1 MQAGNRPPPR
11 IRDSR
16 LPRGRTAIRRGPRS
30 PPRGDPSRRPY
41 HHARFRRM
49 TVDRFVEDR
58 RARWARLGALVQ
70 ASGGRV
76 ERLSAD
82 DVAELGRLYRATT
95 SDLAVARRDFPLD
108 AATERLNDLVA
119 AAHALVYSES
129 PTSGRRLRR
138 LLLRELP
145 ATVRANSRFTA
156 ISFLVFAV
164 PLVATFAIGLLSPE
178 IAATALPAETRQHL
192 AELRLWTDIPE
203 GYRPLVGPL
212 IIVNNVRVAIA
223 AFAGGLTAGALTLY
237 VLVGNGALLG
247 TVFAV
252 VQAYGLSGGLLSFIA
267 AHGPL
272 EISCIVLSGGAG
284 LRLAWALLRPGDRS
298 RRDALRLAGA
308 QAIRVML
315 LIIPALGVAGILE
328 AFLSPSDAPIAL
340 KVTVGVVVGLALWS
354 YIFLV
359 GRPSRKS
366 AS

>member
-1 MQAGNRPPPR
+1 M
-11 IRDSR
+11 I
-16 LPRGRTAIRRGPRS
+16 
-30 PPRGDPSRRPY
+30 
-41 HHARFRRM
+41 

-58 RARWARLGALVQ
+58 RARWARLGNLIFEAN
-70 ASGGRV
+70 GRV
-76 ERLSAD
+76 ERLAPN
-82 DVAELGRLYRATT
+82 DVLELGRLYRSAS
-95 SDLAVARRDFPLD
+95 SDLAVARREFALD

-119 AAHALVYSES
+119 AAHALVYSEA

-138 LLLRELP
+138 FFLQELP
-145 ATVRANSRFTA
+145 SSVRANSRFTA
-156 ISFLVFAV
+156 VSLAAFAI
-164 PLVATFAIGLLSPE
+164 PLLATFAIGLLLPE
-178 IAATALPAETRQHL
+178 IAATALPPETRQHL
-192 AELRLWTDIPE
+192 AERRLWTDIPE

-212 IIVNNVRVAIA
+212 IIVNNVRVAVA

-237 VLVGNGALLG
+237 LLVANGALLG
-247 TVFAV
+247 TVLAV
-252 VQAYGLSGGLLSFIA
+252 VQGYGLSGGLLTFTA

-340 KVTVGVVVGLALWS
+340 KVTVGVIAGLALWS

>member
-1 MQAGNRPPPR
+1 
-11 IRDSR
+11 
-16 LPRGRTAIRRGPRS
+16 
-30 PPRGDPSRRPY
+30 
-41 HHARFRRM
+41 M

-58 RARWARLGALVQ
+58 RARWGRLGNLIREAN
-70 ASGGRV
+70 GRV
-76 ERLSAD
+76 ERLAPD
-82 DVAELGRLYRATT
+82 DVLELGRLYRSAS
-95 SDLAVARRDFPLD
+95 SDLAVARRDFALD

-119 AAHALVYSES
+119 AGHALVYSEP

-138 LLLRELP
+138 FVLHELP
-145 ATVRANSRFTA
+145 ASVRANSRFTA
-156 ISFLVFAV
+156 VSFAAFAI
-164 PLVATFAIGLLSPE
+164 PLLATFAIGLLLPE

-192 AELRLWTDIPE
+192 AERRLWTDIPE

-212 IIVNNVRVAIA
+212 IIVNNVRVAVF

-237 VLVGNGALLG
+237 LLVANGALLG
-247 TVFAV
+247 TVLAV
-252 VQAYGLSGGLLSFIA
+252 VQGYGLSGGLLTFTA

-315 LIIPALGVAGILE
+315 LVVPALGVAGIIE
-328 AFLSPSDAPIAL
+328 AFLSPTDAPIAV
-340 KVTVGVVVGLALWS
+340 KVSVGLIAGGMLWG
-354 YIFLV
+354 YIGLV
-359 GRPSRKS
+359 GRSFRRT

>member
-1 MQAGNRPPPR
+1 
-11 IRDSR
+11 
-16 LPRGRTAIRRGPRS
+16 
-30 PPRGDPSRRPY
+30 
-41 HHARFRRM
+41 M

-58 RARWARLGALVQ
+58 RARWARLGNLIAE
-70 ASGGRV
+70 ANGRV
-76 ERLSAD
+76 ERLAPS
-82 DVAELGRLYRATT
+82 DVLELGRLYRSAS
-95 SDLAVARRDFPLD
+95 SDLAVARRDFALD

-119 AAHALVYSES
+119 TAHALVYSEA

-138 LLLRELP
+138 FFLHELP
-145 ATVRANSRFTA
+145 SSVRANSRFTA
-156 ISFLVFAV
+156 VSLAAFAI
-164 PLVATFAIGLLSPE
+164 PLLATFAIGLLLPE
-178 IAATALPAETRQHL
+178 IAATALPPETRQHL
-192 AELRLWTDIPE
+192 AERRLWTDIPE

-212 IIVNNVRVAIA
+212 IIVNNVRVAVA

-237 VLVGNGALLG
+237 LLVANGALLG
-247 TVFAV
+247 TVLAV
-252 VQAYGLSGGLLSFIA
+252 VQGYGLSGGLLTFTA

-328 AFLSPSDAPIAL
+328 AFLSPSGAPIAL
-340 KVTVGVVVGLALWS
+340 KITVGVIAGLALWS

>member
-1 MQAGNRPPPR
+1 
-11 IRDSR
+11 
-16 LPRGRTAIRRGPRS
+16 
-30 PPRGDPSRRPY
+30 
-41 HHARFRRM
+41 M

-58 RARWARLGALVQ
+58 RARWARLENLISEAN
-70 ASGGRV
+70 GRV
-76 ERLSAD
+76 ERLAPS
-82 DVAELGRLYRATT
+82 DVLELGRLYRSAS
-95 SDLAVARRDFPLD
+95 SDLAVARRDFALD

-119 AAHALVYSES
+119 TAHALVYSEA

-138 LLLRELP
+138 FFLHELP
-145 ATVRANSRFTA
+145 SSVRANSRFTA
-156 ISFLVFAV
+156 VSLAAFAI
-164 PLVATFAIGLLSPE
+164 PLLATFAIGLLLPE
-178 IAATALPAETRQHL
+178 IAATALPPETRQHL
-192 AELRLWTDIPE
+192 AERRLWTDIPE

-212 IIVNNVRVAIA
+212 IIVNNVRVAVA

-237 VLVGNGALLG
+237 LLVANGALLG
-247 TVFAV
+247 TVLAV
-252 VQAYGLSGGLLSFIA
+252 VQGYGLSGGLLTFTA

-340 KVTVGVVVGLALWS
+340 KVAVGVVVGLALWS

>member
-1 MQAGNRPPPR
+1 M
-11 IRDSR
+11 
-16 LPRGRTAIRRGPRS
+16 T
-30 PPRGDPSRRPY
+30 
-41 HHARFRRM
+41 

-58 RARWARLGALVQ
+58 RARWSRLGTLILEAN
-70 ASGGRV
+70 GRV
-76 ERLSAD
+76 ELLAPD
-82 DVAELGRLYRATT
+82 DVVELGRLYRGAS

-108 AATERLNDLVA
+108 AATDRLNDLVA

-129 PTSGRRLRR
+129 PTSGRRVRR
-138 LLLRELP
+138 LVFSELP
-145 ATVRANSRFTA
+145 ASVRANSRFTA

-164 PLVATFAIGLLSPE
+164 PLVATFAIGLLLPE

-192 AELRLWTDIPE
+192 AERRLWTDIPE

-237 VLVGNGALLG
+237 LLVGNGALLG

-252 VQAYGLSGGLLSFIA
+252 VQGYGMSGGLLGFIA

-284 LRLAWALLRPGDRS
+284 LRLAWALIRPGERS

-315 LIIPALGVAGILE
+315 LVVPALGVAGLIE
-328 AFLSPSDAPIAL
+328 AFLSPSDAPMAAKI
-340 KVTVGVVVGLALWS
+340 TVGVIAALLLWG
-354 YIFLV
+354 YIAFA
-359 GRPSRKS
+359 GRPAKRTVS
-366 AS
+366 